1 MRVQNSPCETI
12 TVKGKM
18 RQSNTMC
25 YYSKTYRPEL
35 GKNVTFIDLGCGG
48 QGDLA

>member
-1 MRVQNSPCETI
+1 MI

-25 YYSKTYRPEL
+25 YYSKTYRPEPGENMTL
-35 GKNVTFIDLGCGG
+35 IDLGCGG